1 MALDWEQVTVDS
13 AEPRPLARWWAEVLG
28 WVTTLDEDDEQEIR
42 PAPETTPGIMFV
54 RVPGEKAGKN
64 RLHLDLRP
72 DDHDA
77 ELARVLAL
85 GARRTDI
92 AQGDVPW
99 AVLADPEGNEF
110 CILGSPH
117 PA

>member
-1 MALDWEQVTVDS
+1 MLTWEQVTVDA
-13 AEPRPLARWWAEVLG
+13 AEPRALAHWWAEVLG
-28 WVTTLDEDDEQEIR
+28 WVVTLDEDDEQEIR
-42 PAPETTPGIMFV
+42 PTPDTVPGVMFV
-54 RVPGEKAGKN
+54 RVEGAKAGKN